1 MQLRQFGEQD
11 EDQVIEL
18 WRTCGLLR
26 QWNNPHRDIERK
38 SRVNPELF
46 LVGLINNEIIA
57 TAMGGYDG
65 HRGWINY
72 LAVKPEYQRK
82 GYARQLMEAL
92 EKKLL
97 KIGCPKINIQVRA
110 ENKSAMDFY
119 KKVGYQS
126 DNVIS
131 FGKRL
136 TKDD

>member
-57 TAMGGYDG
+57 TAMGGYDD

-136 TKDD
+136 IKDD